1 MLDLARLIF
10 EEQKDVPSLIH
21 KIMMHTQSLLRCER
35 CQVLLVDELHQVR
48 VYACARHVTPSSSS
62 SSRKLP
68 IYCCAL

>member
-1 MLDLARLIF
+1 MPVIVFTFILLFLQLMLDLARLIF

-48 VYACARHVTPSSSS
+48 VTCSTGAAG
-62 SSRKLP
+62 
-68 IYCCAL
+68 